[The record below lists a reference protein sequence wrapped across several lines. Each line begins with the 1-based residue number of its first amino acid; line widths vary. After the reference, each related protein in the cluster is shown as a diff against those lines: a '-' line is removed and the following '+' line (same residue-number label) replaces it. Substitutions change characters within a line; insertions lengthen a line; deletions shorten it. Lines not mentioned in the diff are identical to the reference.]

1 MRFSMPRP
9 LRQYTPWEIIS
20 PPGLFGYGPEWNMVK
35 IQGHALNFFGSCT
48 QDPSKNTFKCEQ

>member
-35 IQGHALNFFGSCT
+35 IQGHALNFFWLLHTG
-48 QDPSKNTFKCEQ
+48 PI